1 MSSRHALTSSRAR
14 LVGTALAAITLALV
28 FALYTRGDFLVSLAN
43 QVWACF

>member
-1 MSSRHALTSSRAR
+1 MSPRHALTSSRAR
-14 LVGTALAAITLALV
+14 LVSTAMAAMALALV